1 MNLTDLN
8 TFSFVA
14 ETGTISAAAQR
25 LGVPKSTVSRRIQ
38 RLEDALGHELLR
50 RSSRSTSL
58 TEHGKVLHQRSA
70 ASLNELRA
78 AGDALVNADSE
89 PSGTLRLTTVAGL
102 GQSHRFIRCL
112 SEFGRQYT
120 KVTVELELTSRLV
133 QIAEE
138 GFDIGIRLHTDQLPA
153 QANLMTRRLLQLNR
167 GVYASPDYVRE
178 MGAPE
183 HPSELEG
190 HRLAAHSIVDVRGI
204 QWNYHGAP
212 TGKRQKLPNP
222 RWLVNDS
229 AALERFAL
237 SGAGLAILSTVEGES
252 MVERGEL
259 IRVMPHYDRG
269 GATASLIWPASRHLT
284 PRVRSFIDHA
294 TESIGSPRI

>member
-1 MNLTDLN
+1 MNLTDLD

-14 ETGTISAAAQR
+14 EAGTISAAAQR
-25 LGVPKSTVSRRIQ
+25 LGIPKSTVSRRIQ

-58 TEHGKVLHQRSA
+58 TEYGEILHQRSA

-78 AGDALVNADSE
+78 AGDALVKADSE
-89 PSGTLRLTTVAGL
+89 PSGTLRLTTVASL
-102 GQSHRFIRCL
+102 GQSHRFVRCL
-112 SEFGRQYT
+112 ADFGAHYT
-120 KVTVELELTSRLV
+120 NVTVELELTSRLV
-133 QIAEE
+133 HIAEE

-167 GVYASPDYVRE
+167 GVYGSPGYIRE

-183 HPSELEG
+183 HPKDLEG
-190 HRLAAHSIVDVRGI
+190 HRLAAHSIVDVRGV
-204 QWNYHGAP
+204 QWNYNGAP
-212 TGKRQKLPNP
+212 TGKRQKLPNV

-252 MVERGEL
+252 MVQQGEL
-259 IRVMPHYDRG
+259 IRVMPRYDRG
-269 GATASLIWPASRHLT
+269 GATASLIWPASRHLA
-284 PRVRSFIDHA
+284 PRVRAFIDHA
-294 TESIGSPRI
+294 IGSIGSPRT

>member
-14 ETGTISAAAQR
+14 ETGTISAAANR
-25 LGVPKSTVSRRIQ
+25 LGIPKSTVSRRVQ

-58 TEHGKVLHQRSA
+58 TEHGKILHQRSA

-78 AGDALVNADSE
+78 AGDALVHADSE

-112 SEFGRQYT
+112 ADFGKHYT

-153 QANLMTRRLLQLNR
+153 QANLMTRHLLQLKR
-167 GVYASPDYVRE
+167 GVYGSPNYLRE
-178 MGAPE
+178 MGSPN
-183 HPSELEG
+183 HPSDLRE
-190 HRLAAHSIVDVRGI
+190 HRLAAHSIVDARGVRWSYKGT
-204 QWNYHGAP
+204 P
-212 TGKRQKLPNP
+212 TGKSQKLPSP

-237 SGAGLAILSTVEGES
+237 SGAGLAILSTIEGES
-252 MVERGEL
+252 IVERGEL
-259 IRVMPHYDRG
+259 ARVLPHYDCG
-269 GATASLIWPASRHLT
+269 GATASLIWPASRHLA
-284 PRVRSFIDHA
+284 PRVRAFIDHA
-294 TESIGSPRI
+294 ITSIGSPRI